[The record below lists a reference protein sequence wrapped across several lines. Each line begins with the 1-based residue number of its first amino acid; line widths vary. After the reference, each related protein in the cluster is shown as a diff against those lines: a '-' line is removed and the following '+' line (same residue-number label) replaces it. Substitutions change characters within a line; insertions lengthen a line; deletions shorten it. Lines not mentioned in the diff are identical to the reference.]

1 MKRDQTLHGK
11 NVFYSLLFPN
21 KNTCT
26 WWQFIFSWQE
36 DHLVMKP
43 RRRSIHRLLERLSL
57 YWNHTQVTKRKRISP
72 KTWWHKAQR
81 APIQTADLC
90 AKNPYQRPAVRC
102 CLARIIFILHL
113 RCPRFHRE
121 KIAYT
126 LVLHLT
132 KKSQLIKAITSMY
145 IMNNQEE
152 KTSSFHCN
160 HSKKTTTWWARII
173 QTSLALAKY
182 NFRCSKPTQRTKTPA
197 CLKRYRCT
205 TPLNTV

>member
-1 MKRDQTLHGK
+1 MLYHDSGVSFISFILSSHHLIFTELKGRWSVIKLYTAKMFFTHCC
-11 NVFYSLLFPN
+11 FPI
-21 KNTCT
+21 KIH

-152 KTSSFHCN
+152 N
-160 HSKKTTTWWARII
+160 II
-173 QTSLALAKY
+173 
-182 NFRCSKPTQRTKTPA
+182 F
-197 CLKRYRCT
+197 
-205 TPLNTV
+205 PLQS